1 MSYNFKDNPFSLIK
15 SPFHDNFYSTT
26 KNKLPQL
33 QPPVLISVEQSKD
46 NSMLFVVTFSST
58 PYSTEYKIY
67 ANGNFIGSTNDT
79 SYIHQF
85 LQDGTYDIS
94 VKTFADGFMPS
105 VASNVITITTIV
117 GVFLFSGLN
126 YIWTGIRK
134 ILVIK

>member
-15 SPFHDNFYSTT
+15 SPFDDNFYSTRT
-26 KNKLPQL
+26 KKLPQL
-33 QPPVLISVEQSKD
+33 QSPILISVEQSKD
-46 NSMLFVVTFSST
+46 DSMLFVITFSSM
-58 PYSTEYKIY
+58 PDSTEYKIY
-67 ANGNFIGSTNDT
+67 ANGNFIGSTNNT
-79 SYIHQF
+79 VYTYQF

-94 VKTFADGFMPS
+94 VKAFADGFMPS

-134 ILVIK
+134 ILVKK